1 MDQLNMN
8 KRQSHKMVKHTQ
20 TICWQKPTICL
31 SVFDHFVKLELKG
44 IISSIMKKHAYTNKK
59 EHYTKIW
66 PTIFFFTKRQYVWPW
81 KNHFVSCLT
90 LTQFIFLSGKK
101 YSRWKQKQ
109 LWALSLESGVYEV
122 FRENLKS

>member
-8 KRQSHKMVKHTQ
+8 KRQSHKTVKHTQ

-44 IISSIMKKHAYTNKK
+44 IMSSIMKKYTYTNKK

-66 PTIFFFTKRQYVWPW
+66 PTIFFYEKAICVAVKKSFRI
-81 KNHFVSCLT
+81 VSDINT
-90 LTQFIFLSGKK
+90 VYFSIREKVFEMKTETIMSIIFGE
-101 YSRWKQKQ
+101 W
-109 LWALSLESGVYEV
+109 SL
-122 FRENLKS
+122 